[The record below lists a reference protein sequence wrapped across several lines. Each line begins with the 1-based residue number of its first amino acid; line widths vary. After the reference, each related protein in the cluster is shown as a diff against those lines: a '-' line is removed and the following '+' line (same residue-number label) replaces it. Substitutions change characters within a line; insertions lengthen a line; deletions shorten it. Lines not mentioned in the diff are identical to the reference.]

1 MTTDDRITLPSGIS
15 PSKYRLSLSPDMQ
28 KFTFDGEVQIAVEV
42 LNTVNTIVLNAAELQ
57 IQKIAV
63 TTRGKEVGILDSSL
77 DEEDET
83 LTISLESEIA
93 PGNAEISIQFVGQ
106 LNDRLLGFYRSSYK
120 DIKGDERYLATTQF
134 ESTDARRAFPCW
146 DEPEHK
152 ATFDVTLVIPE
163 HLTAVSNMPV
173 ISQIPANHGK
183 TAVNFDT
190 TPVMS
195 TYLLAFIVGD
205 ISCIEQKST
214 SGTLMRVWT
223 TKGKEE
229 QGRFALETSLELLDF
244 YNNYFGIPFPLPKLD
259 HIAIPD
265 FAAGAMENWGAITY
279 REVAL
284 LVDPE
289 NSSAGTRQI
298 VAAIISHEMAHMW
311 FGDLVTMKWWNDLW
325 LNESF
330 ASWMG
335 DKAVDSIHP
344 EWDMWTQFL
353 TADTA
358 SAFSLDGLT
367 NSHPI
372 EQEVNNPAEIGQLF
386 DAISYSKGGSVLR
399 MLEDYIG
406 AEDFRTGISDYLN
419 KHSYSNAE
427 TSDLW
432 NALGESS
439 GKPVSRVMDSWVKQ
453 TGFPVLSPVRK
464 KEQLS
469 ISQQRFRYENISS
482 STASDKTKWFIP
494 IKVSSQS
501 TENISDGLIESSEES
516 INLNTHSNE
525 WFKLNP
531 DQTGFYRVN
540 YQTSDLSKLEE
551 AIQNGDLNG
560 KDRLGLQGDAYAL
573 CRAGYSSVSSFLS
586 LSRAYSKE
594 TEAPV
599 LSDLA
604 SGLRGIENLIEG
616 SDFHNLYMEFCRGIF
631 QNIAENSGWDKK
643 KSEGHLQALL
653 RSTALSNLGHYGDED
668 TLHQAS
674 SKFSLYA
681 TNPDSVHPDIR
692 SVVFNLA
699 AKIGNRDTYDLIWNL
714 EKTTELQEEKVR
726 FHSALTNFS
735 DTYLLNETLERSL
748 TNDIRVQDT
757 IRVIVSVA
765 SSGTGRS
772 LAWDFV
778 RNNWDELDRRYGD
791 GGFALMR
798 LVSLV
803 SGFSTLE
810 RLKEVEDFFSSNP
823 TPAAERTI
831 EQAKER
837 IRLNS
842 AWLNKYSG
850 EVEDF
855 LRSL

>member
-1 MTTDDRITLPSGIS
+1 MTTDNRITLPTNIS
-15 PSKYRLSLSPDMQ
+15 PNNYRLSLSPDME
-28 KFTFDGEVQIAVEV
+28 KFTFGGEVQITVEV
-42 LNTVNTIVLNAAELQ
+42 SNTTNEIVLNAAELE
-57 IQKIAV
+57 IQKV
-63 TTRGKEVGILDSSL
+63 VVKRSEGQVGIRDFTLN
-77 DEEDET
+77 EEEET
-83 LTISLESEIA
+83 LTILLESEIS
-93 PGNAEISIQFVGQ
+93 PGPAEIFIQFIGQ
-106 LNDRLLGFYRSSYK
+106 LNDRLLGFYRSRYK
-120 DIKGDERYLATTQF
+120 DSQGTARYLAATQF

-146 DEPEHK
+146 DEPECK

-163 HLTAVSNMPV
+163 EHTAISNMPV
-173 ISQIPANHGK
+173 FSQTPVDQGRSSGS
-183 TAVNFDT
+183 FDT

-205 ISCIEQKST
+205 ISCIQQESK

-244 YNNYFGIPFPLPKLD
+244 YNEYFGIPFPLPKLD
-259 HIAIPD
+259 HIALPD

-284 LVDPE
+284 LVDPD

-406 AEDFRTGISDYLN
+406 AKDFRTGISAYLN
-419 KHSYSNAE
+419 KHSYANAE

-439 GKPVSRVMDSWVKQ
+439 GKPVSKVMDSWVKQ
-453 TGFPVLSPVRK
+453 TGFPVLSPAR
-464 KEQLS
+464 ENGQLS
-469 ISQQRFRYENISS
+469 ISQQRFLYENISS
-482 STASDKTKWFIP
+482 SIASDKTTWFIP
-494 IKVSSQS
+494 VKVSSQG
-501 TENISDGLIESSEES
+501 TKDISAGLIEFPREP
-516 INLNTHSNE
+516 IGLNAGSNE

-540 YQTSDLSKLEE
+540 YQPNDLSKLEK
-551 AIQNGDLNG
+551 AIQNGDING

-573 CRAGYSSVSSFLS
+573 CRAGYSSASSFLR
-586 LSRAYSKE
+586 LARAYSKE

-604 SGLRGIENLIEG
+604 SGLRGIENLIEE
-616 SDFHNLYMEFCRGIF
+616 SNFHSAYREFCKSIF
-631 QNIAENSGWDKK
+631 KDIAEKSSWDKK
-643 KSEGHLQALL
+643 EGEGHLQALL
-653 RSTALSNLGHYGDED
+653 RSTALSNLGHYGDEN
-668 TLHQAS
+668 TLNQGSA
-674 SKFSLYA
+674 KFSAYA
-681 TNPDSVHPDIR
+681 ENPDAVHPDIR
-692 SVVFNLA
+692 SVVFNMA
-699 AKIGNRDTYDLIWNL
+699 AQIGKRDTYDLMWNL
-714 EKTTELQEEKVR
+714 EKATELQEEKVR

-735 DTYLLNETLERSL
+735 NTSLLNETLERSL
-748 TNDIRVQDT
+748 TDDIRVQDT

-803 SGFSTLE
+803 SGFSSLE
-810 RLKEVEDFFSSNP
+810 RLEEVELFFSNNP

-842 AWLNKYSG
+842 AWLGKYST
-850 EVEDF
+850 EIEDF
-855 LRSL
+855 LGSL